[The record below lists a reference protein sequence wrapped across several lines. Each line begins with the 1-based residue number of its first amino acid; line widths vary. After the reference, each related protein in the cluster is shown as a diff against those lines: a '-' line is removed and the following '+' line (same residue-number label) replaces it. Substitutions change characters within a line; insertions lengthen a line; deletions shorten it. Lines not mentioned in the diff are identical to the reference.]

1 VVQNTFKQLPQPH
14 KWLVSSIAF
23 LVVVLALFPSDRAS
37 ATRNSDAAL
46 LEIGK
51 RYELPIN
58 INDLPLDDAELAE
71 GPDWKVF
78 QVRSGDTLAKIFQ
91 RAGLSHRDT
100 YNVSSAGVLAKKL
113 LMIKPGELVS
123 VQLDEAG
130 AFVTLAYGLNPTDT
144 LVIKKQANGELL
156 SAVDHKEVDIRLNYA
171 QGTIN
176 SSFWNAGVKSNLS
189 ENQIMSLAAI
199 FAWDIDFALE
209 LRQGDSFNAVFE
221 EKYIDGEF
229 VEYGDIVSA
238 QFTNTGNTFT
248 AIRYTD
254 GKFYTPEGRSM
265 RKSFLRAPVSFKY
278 ISSSFKKRRFHPVQK
293 RWKAHRGVDYAANRG
308 TPVMAAGDGKVISSS
323 YSKYNGNYVF
333 IQHGEKFVT
342 KYLHFTK
349 RKVKRGQSVKQGDII
364 GTVGS
369 TGLASGPHLHYEF
382 LVHGVH
388 RNPRTVS
395 LPKALPID
403 RKQRAAFAV
412 IAKAQ
417 LERLNNSKRIMLAMN

>member
-1 VVQNTFKQLPQPH
+1 MVRNKFNQLPKTH
-14 KWLVSSIAF
+14 KWLVSSIAAF
-23 LVVVLALFPSDRAS
+23 VVLLALFPSDRAS

-58 INDLPLDDAELAE
+58 ISELSLDDTVLAE
-71 GPDWKVF
+71 GPEWKVF
-78 QVRSGDTLAKIFQ
+78 QVQSGDTLAKIFK
-91 RAGLSHRDT
+91 RAGLTPRDT
-100 YNVSSAGVLAKKL
+100 YNVSSAGELAKKL
-113 LMIKPGELVS
+113 LMIKPGEMVS
-123 VQLDEAG
+123 VQVDEAG
-130 AFVTLAYGLNPTDT
+130 AFVELAYGLNPTDT
-144 LVIKKQANGELL
+144 LAIKKQANGELL
-156 SAVDHKEVDIRLNYA
+156 SAVAHKEVDTRLNYA

-176 SSFWNAGVKSNLS
+176 SSFWNAGVKAHLS

-238 QFTNTGNTFT
+238 QFTNNGNSFT

-308 TPVMAAGDGKVISSS
+308 TPVMAAGDGKVIRSS
-323 YSKYNGNYVF
+323 YDRFNGNHVF
-333 IQHGEKFVT
+333 IQHGDKYVT

-349 RKVKRGQSVKQGDII
+349 RKVKRGQTVKQGDTI

-382 LVHGVH
+382 LVDGVH

-403 RKQRAAFAV
+403 KSQRAAFDV

-417 LERLNNSKRIMLAMN
+417 LAQLNNSKRIMLAMN